1 MIPTNPAAAKAE
13 RGKLGRNVAWMAWT
27 GALGIA
33 NSVLVWVIMARM
45 RDVEEVGRF
54 TIVMGLYS
62 LFFNLT
68 SLGLMPFIVSEISR
82 SSRRSVRKFLSSA
95 SVFLSI
101 SSLISAVAMTVSALI
116 VSDSTEVRVSA
127 FALSLALFP
136 TNIIMISEAAAIAA
150 GRMKFI
156 AGVSTIENI
165 LRTNVPFG
173 LVLNGFD
180 ILSICVAFTAILCF
194 SMAVHV
200 VSNKLRLRHFRFSI
214 DEFRRI
220 ATAAPTF
227 AGTSV
232 MAALNWQAPLFI
244 LAYFSTEVQSAEYG
258 AASRFLIPVAIML
271 GSYGHAI
278 QPNLSKR
285 VKSDPQSSGA
295 YLSVLAG
302 YPLFIAVAAAAAS
315 FFVSDFALGTLFGE
329 RYIEAASTLN
339 ILVIS
344 VIPFCLVM
352 VASRGLIATGMQQ
365 IDLYANV
372 AGFIACVGAGLAAI
386 PYYGAIGAAAAQLI
400 CFSVMALIEVAY
412 LSRKLGG
419 FRVWRRAAVSS
430 AGIASLYLLL
440 WNF

>member
-82 SSRRSVRKFLSSA
+82 SSRRSVRTFLSSA

-101 SSLISAVAMTVSALI
+101 SSLLSAVAMTVSALI

-165 LRTNVPFG
+165 LRTIVPFG
-173 LVLNGFD
+173 LVLNGYD
-180 ILSICVAFTAILCF
+180 IMSICVAFTAIRCF
-194 SMAVHV
+194 AIAVHV
-200 VSNKLRLRHFRFSI
+200 V
-214 DEFRRI
+214 
-220 ATAAPTF
+220 
-227 AGTSV
+227 
-232 MAALNWQAPLFI
+232 
-244 LAYFSTEVQSAEYG
+244 
-258 AASRFLIPVAIML
+258 
-271 GSYGHAI
+271 
-278 QPNLSKR
+278 
-285 VKSDPQSSGA
+285 
-295 YLSVLAG
+295 
-302 YPLFIAVAAAAAS
+302 
-315 FFVSDFALGTLFGE
+315 
-329 RYIEAASTLN
+329 
-339 ILVIS
+339 
-344 VIPFCLVM
+344 
-352 VASRGLIATGMQQ
+352 
-365 IDLYANV
+365 
-372 AGFIACVGAGLAAI
+372 
-386 PYYGAIGAAAAQLI
+386 
-400 CFSVMALIEVAY
+400 
-412 LSRKLGG
+412 
-419 FRVWRRAAVSS
+419 
-430 AGIASLYLLL
+430 
-440 WNF
+440 